1 MPVFRAGA
9 YPRLC
14 NTGHF
19 MAFFG
24 NDAIN
29 RVNLHSGIQAAAAGA
44 GGVFLLAFLLGAGIP
59 VAGTLTAFAGILAGR
74 FALRPVILP
83 LGRLWGLKPLLIA
96 GTLLEGAQYPILA
109 QVHGLGPWLV
119 ALVAVSS
126 AGSACYWPTYHA
138 YFASLG
144 DAEHRGHQVSA
155 REAIVAVV
163 GIVAPLAG
171 GWALVNAGPA
181 WTFDAIALIQAASA
195 LPLIAA
201 PNVAVA
207 RRSPSMLAAAREGA
221 LIFAA
226 DGWFG
231 GCFYY
236 VWQVLLFVSLGRD
249 LVAFGGAMAL
259 AALVGAAIGLFFGRH
274 IDKGHGR
281 RAAAI
286 AYLAAAAVIVMRAAG
301 VGSPWLAIAANA
313 VGSLAVALL
322 VPAMM
327 TAVYNLAKASP
338 DPFRFHIATEG
349 AWDIGCAGGVLAGAA
364 LAALGAPMAIAILL
378 ALPAAAASAALL
390 WRYYRDNPAAG
401 DVEIAPLRLGEPL

>member
-1 MPVFRAGA
+1 
-9 YPRLC
+9 
-14 NTGHF
+14 
-19 MAFFG
+19 MAFFR

-29 RVNLHSGIQAAAAGA
+29 RVNLHSGVQAAASGA
-44 GGVFLLAFLLGAGIP
+44 GGVFLLAFLLGAGVP
-59 VAGTLTAFAGILAGR
+59 VAGTLAAFAGILAGR
-74 FALRPVILP
+74 FVLRPIILP
-83 LGRLWGLKPLLIA
+83 LGRRFGLKPLLIA
-96 GTLLEGAQYPILA
+96 GTVLEGVQYPILA
-109 QVHGLGPWLV
+109 QVHGLDLPLI
-119 ALVAVSS
+119 ALVVVSS
-126 AGSACYWPTYHA
+126 AGSACYWPAYHA

-163 GIVAPLAG
+163 GIAAPLAG
-171 GWALVNAGPA
+171 GWALVNAGPV

-195 LPLIAA
+195 LPLLGA

-207 RRSPSMLAAAREGA
+207 ARAPGALAAARHGA

-231 GCFYY
+231 GAFYY

-249 LVAFGGAMAL
+249 LEAFGGAMAL

-281 RAAAI
+281 RAAVI
-286 AYLAAAAVIVMRAAG
+286 AYAAAALVVVLRAVA
-301 VGSPWLAIAANA
+301 VGSPWLAVAANA
-313 VGSLAVALL
+313 IGSLAVALL

-338 DPFRFHIATEG
+338 DPFRFHAATEG
-349 AWDIGCAGGVLAGAA
+349 AWDIGCAGAVLAGAA
-364 LAALGAPMAIAILL
+364 LAALGAPMGIAIAL
-378 ALPAAAASAALL
+378 ALPAAGGCAWLL
-390 WRYYRDNPAAG
+390 WRYYGANPGAG
-401 DVEIAPLRLGEPL
+401 GVEVDPLRPGEPL